1 MRNNIIN
8 YATGEPVTTIA
19 VYYDKLVEAVSYF
32 AELIK
37 SGKLRK
43 HIKIEG

>member
-1 MRNNIIN
+1 MTKNKS
-8 YATGEPVTTIA
+8 IA
-19 VYYDKLVEAVSYF
+19 EIAGIVVSYF